1 MKTYMKK
8 IGIPV
13 LIIIL
18 VILGGILW
26 YQTPVG
32 VLNISANDV
41 SKINIFDGSTGQAID
56 ITEGKDR
63 EYFINDLNAL
73 QMKRRGLS
81 LGYMGYRFR
90 VTIDTKNG
98 RQITFIVNSAND
110 IRKDPFFYNI
120 VEGEIDFE
128 FIESLFVK

>member
-1 MKTYMKK
+1 MKTNMKK

-18 VILGGILW
+18 VILGIIVW
-26 YQTPVG
+26 YQAPVG

-56 ITEGKDR
+56 ITEGTDR

-110 IRKDPFFYNI
+110 VRKDPFFYNI

>member
-1 MKTYMKK
+1 
-8 IGIPV
+8 
-13 LIIIL
+13 
-18 VILGGILW
+18 
-26 YQTPVG
+26 
-32 VLNISANDV
+32 
-41 SKINIFDGSTGQAID
+41 
-56 ITEGKDR
+56 
-63 EYFINDLNAL
+63 
-73 QMKRRGLS
+73 
-81 LGYMGYRFR
+81 MGYRFR